1 MKKLINLWPSI
12 KHKNKINIKIIL
24 HYHYKQIKIKLFKN
38 YLKRLKSWNMDGHLA
53 IKFAYN
59 LFFKRFHIFHFLYV
73 YGQFVPIS
81 NSSHS
86 KGPAS
91 FCVFLKN
98 RTMKIPICK
107 TSGSVMNLK
116 INIIWSCTLY
126 SLKGYRTSPYIC
138 LDKKWNTVKF
148 IKHR

>member
-1 MKKLINLWPSI
+1 MTVMKKLINLWPSI

-24 HYHYKQIKIKLFKN
+24 HYHYKKIKIKLFKN
-38 YLKRLKSWNMDGHLA
+38 YLKRLKSWNMGGYLA

-59 LFFKRFHIFHFLYV
+59 FFFKRF
-73 YGQFVPIS
+73 QFFPIS
-81 NSSHS
+81 NSSHA

-107 TSGSVMNLK
+107 TSGSVMNLR

-126 SLKGYRTSPYIC
+126 SLKGYRTSTYIC
-138 LDKKWNTVKF
+138 LDKKWNPVKF
-148 IKHR
+148 IKHS